1 MTKQE
6 YLAALKVGD
15 EVNRFFHGAGF
26 ITQGDE
32 AEVVHLTESHVWVD
46 EVMNDEANYSTDSVY
61 AYNRKTGKAVSNAFG
76 MFHTL
81 ELPDERAPDSDYD
94 D

>member
-6 YLAALKVGD
+6 YLASLKVGD
-15 EVNRFFHGAGF
+15 TVNRFFHGAGF

-32 AEVVHLTESHVWVD
+32 TEVVYLTESHIWVD
-46 EVMNDEANYSTDSVY
+46 EVMHDESNYKTDSVY
-61 AYNRKTGKAVSNAFG
+61 AYHRKTGKAVEAAFG

-81 ELPDERAPDSDYD
+81 ELPGERAPDSDYD

>member
-15 EVNRFFHGAGF
+15 TVNRFFHGAGL

-32 AEVVHLTESHVWVD
+32 AKVVHLTESYVWID
-46 EVMNDEANYSTDSVY
+46 EVMNDQSNYKTDSVY
-61 AYNRKTGKAVSNAFG
+61 AYSRKTGKAVNATFG

-81 ELPDERAPDSDYD
+81 ELPSERAPDSDLD
-94 D
+94 

>member
-6 YLAALKVGD
+6 YLAALNVGD
-15 EVNRFFHGAGF
+15 TVNRFFHGAGF

-32 AEVVHLTESHVWVD
+32 AVVVHLTETHVWID
-46 EVMNDEANYSTDSVY
+46 EVMYDESNYKTDSGY
-61 AYNRKTGKAVSNAFG
+61 AYNRKTGKAVETTFG

-81 ELPDERAPDSDYD
+81 ELPEECAPDSDYD